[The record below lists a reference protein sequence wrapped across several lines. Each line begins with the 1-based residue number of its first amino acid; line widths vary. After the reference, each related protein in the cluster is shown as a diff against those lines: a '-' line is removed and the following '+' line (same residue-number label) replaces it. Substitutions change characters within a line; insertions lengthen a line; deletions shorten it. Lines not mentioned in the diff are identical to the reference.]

1 MLVMEF
7 EIVKQVVESKPR
19 TAVKPRE
26 FFIAWSG
33 VPTLAYQGFTKPLL
47 DIKKELEQRIPGI
60 KPENPGSKWPKTTL
74 GALRDDRQLSWEDLK
89 KLREICTKLNEGIEN
104 VPITLDIDQLEV
116 VIFQC
121 RSLEKRLITYPIKLD
136 DSERYDDD
144 EEEEEHMKN
153 DVDKV
158 MEQFSEAR
166 LAEYWPDVS
175 RPGNRESH
183 YRMLHIESTLIYD
196 LPLQRINLLNI
207 KDFIEEVDK
216 KLPGLYCWFVPESR
230 HMTVRALS

>member
-33 VPTLAYQGFTKPLL
+33 VSTLAYQGFTRPLL
-47 DIKKELEQRIPGI
+47 GIKRELEQKIPGI

-74 GALRDDRQLSWEDLK
+74 GALRDDRQLSWVDLNI
-89 KLREICTKLNEGIEN
+89 LRDICNNLNQQIDGSKIIL
-104 VPITLDIDQLEV
+104 PIHQLEV

-121 RSLEKRLITYPIKLD
+121 RSLEKRLITYPIELNSK
-136 DSERYDDD
+136 EYD
-144 EEEEEHMKN
+144 EEVNGQHKEN

-158 MEQFSEAR
+158 MDQFHETR
-166 LAEYWPDVS
+166 LAGYWSDVS

-196 LPLQRINLLNI
+196 LPPPKNQPTYI
-207 KDFIEEVDK
+207 DTFIEEVEK
-216 KLPGLYCWFVPESR
+216 RLPGLYCWFAPESR